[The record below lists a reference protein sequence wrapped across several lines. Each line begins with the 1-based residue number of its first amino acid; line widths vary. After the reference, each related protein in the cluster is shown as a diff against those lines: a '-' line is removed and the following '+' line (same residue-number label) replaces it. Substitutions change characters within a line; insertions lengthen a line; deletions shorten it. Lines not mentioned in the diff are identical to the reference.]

1 MQFIMVDLNLEDDFF
16 DLKNLNEQ
24 VDLELKT
31 AHGRDG
37 KGKLPQSFW
46 ESYSAMAN
54 TEGGVIILGIKE
66 TDNGPEFVGVPEHE
80 KVVQTL
86 FDQANNSQIV
96 SVNLLSDRSIKRL
109 EVKGLTIILVTVPRA
124 DRKARPVHI
133 GKNPLTGTFRRNNEG
148 DYRCPREVVEQMLG
162 ERVRDTQDST
172 ILEGFS
178 IADVDMETLR
188 IYRQN
193 FANRQPAHVLNNLD
207 AVEYLEQLG
216 GYATD
221 RQTGKS
227 GLTIAGL
234 LMFGKLRSILDAI
247 PRYVVDYQERPR
259 AVKEARWIDRL
270 TTDFSWSGNLYDF
283 YRSVYGK
290 LTSDLK
296 IPFALKGD
304 QRIEDTPVHEAL
316 REALVNT
323 LIHADYTSNCSILI
337 VKRPDLF
344 GFRNP
349 GILRV
354 PLKEA
359 IRGGTS
365 DCRNRNLQK
374 MFQLIG
380 LGEQSGFGFPKI
392 YKSWAGQHWR
402 APDIEERIET
412 DQTILAL
419 RMVSLMPEASIE
431 YLQNQ
436 FGELFDELSQ
446 PERIALVTA
455 HAEGCIS
462 HARLTE
468 LTSEHSSDLTN
479 ILHGLVAKG
488 LLLSEGRSTATFYYL
503 PGAHPIENSGA
514 TEVFGLDVLGVNSPP
529 TARNSLPKDANSLP
543 KDANSLPKDANS
555 LPKDEFERHIGALVE
570 IATPVSSTRRA
581 PRSLVEETILK
592 LCEGRF
598 LLLSELSQLL
608 HREAESLRNK
618 YIAPMLSGERLK
630 AEHPNIKNHPKQRY
644 TTAGSPSK
652 GSQVK

>member
-1 MQFIMVDLNLEDDFF
+1 MVDLNLEDDLF

-31 AHGRDG
+31 AHGREG
-37 KGKLPQSFW
+37 KGKLPASFW

-54 TEGGVIILGIKE
+54 TVGGMIALGIKE
-66 TDNGPEFVGVPEHE
+66 TKDGPEMLGVPEHE
-80 KVVQTL
+80 KVIQTL
-86 FDQANNSQIV
+86 FDQANNPQIV
-96 SVNLLSDRSIKRL
+96 SLNLLSDSSIKRL
-109 EVKGLTIILVTVPRA
+109 NIEGSTIILVTIPRA
-124 DRKARPVHI
+124 DRKARPVHV

-148 DYRCPREVVEQMLG
+148 DYHCPREVVEQMLG

-172 ILEGFS
+172 ILEGFGIS
-178 IADVDMETLR
+178 DVDLETLR

-193 FANRQPAHVLNNLD
+193 FSNRQPAHVLNNLD
-207 AVEYLEQLG
+207 AVEFLEQLG
-216 GYATD
+216 GFSTD

-283 YRSVYGK
+283 YRGVYAK

-296 IPFALKGD
+296 IPFNLKGD

-392 YKSWAGQHWR
+392 YKNWAGQHWR

-419 RMVSLMPEASIE
+419 RMVSLMPEASVE
-431 YLQNQ
+431 YLRSQ
-436 FGELFDELSQ
+436 FGEVFDTLSQ
-446 PERIALVTA
+446 AERIALVTA

-468 LTSEHSSDLTN
+468 LTKEHPSDLTH
-479 ILHGLVAKG
+479 ILHGLVEKR
-488 LLLSEGRSTATFYYL
+488 LLESEGKAMGTFYFL
-503 PGAHPIENSGA
+503 PGAHPIEDSGA
-514 TEVFGLDVLGVNSPP
+514 KEVFGLNVFGSQREAKGSSSGHKEPSSGYKGLSSGHSEE
-529 TARNSLPKDANSLP
+529 LQQ
-543 KDANSLPKDANS
+543 
-555 LPKDEFERHIGALVE
+555 HIENLQS
-570 IATPVSSTRRA
+570 IAEPVASTQRA
-581 PRSLVEETILK
+581 PKELVICTILK
-592 LCEGRF
+592 LCDGRHLSLAELAE
-598 LLLSELSQLL
+598 LLNRDPDTLRKIFIRSMLSENQLV
-608 HREAESLRNK
+608 
-618 YIAPMLSGERLK
+618 P
-630 AEHPNIKNHPKQRY
+630 EHPNIKTHPKQRY
-644 TTAGSPSK
+644 TAAEPLSTT
-652 GSQVK
+652 

>member
-1 MQFIMVDLNLEDDFF
+1 MVDLNLEDDFF

-54 TEGGVIILGIKE
+54 TEGGIIALGIKE
-66 TDNGPEFVGVPEHE
+66 TTDGPEFVGVPEHE
-80 KVVQTL
+80 KVIQTL
-86 FDQANNSQIV
+86 FDQANNPQIV
-96 SVNLLSDRSIKRL
+96 SVNLLSDKSIKRL
-109 EVKGLTIILVTVPRA
+109 KIDEFTMVLVTVPRA
-124 DRKARPVHI
+124 DRKARPVHL
-133 GKNPLTGTFRRNNEG
+133 GKNPLIGTYRRNNEG

-178 IADVDMETLR
+178 ISDVDMETLR

-221 RQTGKS
+221 RQKGKS

-283 YRSVYGK
+283 YRSVYAK

-296 IPFALKGD
+296 VPFALKGD

-349 GILRV
+349 GTLRV

-392 YKSWAGQHWR
+392 YKNWAGQHWR

-431 YLQNQ
+431 YLQDRI
-436 FGELFDELSQ
+436 GESFDALSQ

-462 HARLTE
+462 HTRLTE
-468 LTSEHSSDLTN
+468 LTKEHPSDLTN
-479 ILHGLVAKG
+479 SLHGLVAKQY
-488 LLLSEGRSTATFYYL
+488 LQSEGNGVGTFYFL

-514 TEVFGLDVLGVNSPP
+514 KEVFGLNVFGDQAEAKRESSGHKEPSSGSKEASSGHSEVLQ
-529 TARNSLPKDANSLP
+529 
-543 KDANSLPKDANS
+543 
-555 LPKDEFERHIGALVE
+555 EHIETLRS
-570 IATPVSSTRRA
+570 IAEPVASTQRA
-581 PRSLVEETILK
+581 SKSLVVSTILQ
-592 LCEGRF
+592 LCQGRYLSLAELAE
-598 LLLSELSQLL
+598 LLERDPDTLRKNFIRVMLGEQQLL
-608 HREAESLRNK
+608 
-618 YIAPMLSGERLK
+618 
-630 AEHPNIKNHPKQRY
+630 AEHPNIKTHPKQRY
-644 TTAGSPSK
+644 VTAEPK
-652 GSQVK
+652 AEEHI